1 MSVPSLEDLLAE
13 LDRQEELEA
22 IEEVPTREEHE
33 EVPVGPEGVRP
44 HEQEG
49 GSSASAA
56 VRRRLVAV
64 VMASTRSPWQ
74 ILQILLRCSS
84 KEGWALFG
92 HGGLWQPKAE
102 NPVSIGMLQRDACHF
117 ETQDGDASTRD
128 DERSPHTS
136 WTGMSGQAAQ
146 EHHRSEEYGIHS
158 SSSEEAESLPRVK
171 ALLSHLDHEV
181 LDPERLRAQ
190 AEAAAFEERQRRAR
204 VEAEEQSKEDERR
217 RVEAAREAWERHR
230 MAAEEAEE
238 RRDRANRYAILLEE
252 KTRKLVEKQ
261 SSKRKKVREDERRE
275 RQIEK
280 EKQRE
285 ERMRSEAAKM
295 SERIRKMAEN
305 GYALGPSGWVRL
317 DWLSSPADLGDPNFQ
332 AVQGPMQVEETKDE
346 GPEDDGTDNE
356 PYDPFEVVD
365 QRPQREEDQKAPEA
379 LDLEDVLADLDQ
391 KQMEGMASGAQV
403 ADLDTVLSIV
413 EAQEERDLAVAAAVE
428 VRQGYEK
435 LGEVEE
441 EQDDLPQDA
450 TETATKVLR
459 VAQTRR
465 PDGNFGGAINAE
477 SSLKPFN
484 DFIEEKQQGTN
495 SYEERQA
502 RSAAIQAKLQAARN
516 RLSIVRYERNSAP
529 APAPVPEK
537 PSRAPK
543 AEAKRQKPKM
553 PESRERFRERHE
565 PGWGWLQ
572 PGR

>member
-56 VRRRLVAV
+56 VRRR
-64 VMASTRSPWQ
+64 R
-74 ILQILLRCSS
+74 
-84 KEGWALFG
+84 
-92 HGGLWQPKAE
+92 GGRFSDMVGSGSGATPPPKAE

-146 EHHRSEEYGIHS
+146 EHHRAFCGALSCVRRPK
-158 SSSEEAESLPRVK
+158 ACQESKHYFRTWTMRCWIPS
-171 ALLSHLDHEV
+171 ACE
-181 LDPERLRAQ
+181 LRQKLQPLRKDKGAVRCHRSIFSRCQ
-190 AEAAAFEERQRRAR
+190 RCPMTRRAR

-332 AVQGPMQVEETKDE
+332 AVQGPMQETKDE

-356 PYDPFEVVD
+356 PYDPFE
-365 QRPQREEDQKAPEA
+365 
-379 LDLEDVLADLDQ
+379 
-391 KQMEGMASGAQV
+391 
-403 ADLDTVLSIV
+403 
-413 EAQEERDLAVAAAVE
+413 AVE
-428 VRQGYEK
+428 GRY
-435 LGEVEE
+435 
-441 EQDDLPQDA
+441 
-450 TETATKVLR
+450 
-459 VAQTRR
+459 
-465 PDGNFGGAINAE
+465 AITQILAFV
-477 SSLKPFN
+477 FN
-484 DFIEEKQQGTN
+484 
-495 SYEERQA
+495 
-502 RSAAIQAKLQAARN
+502 
-516 RLSIVRYERNSAP
+516 V
-529 APAPVPEK
+529 
-537 PSRAPK
+537 
-543 AEAKRQKPKM
+543 
-553 PESRERFRERHE
+553 
-565 PGWGWLQ
+565 
-572 PGR
+572 GR

>member
-56 VRRRLVAV
+56 VRRR
-64 VMASTRSPWQ
+64 R
-74 ILQILLRCSS
+74 
-84 KEGWALFG
+84 
-92 HGGLWQPKAE
+92 GGRFSDMVGSGSGATPPPKAE

-305 GYALGPSGWVRL
+305 GTQWSRVK
-317 DWLSSPADLGDPNFQ
+317 
-332 AVQGPMQVEETKDE
+332 T
-346 GPEDDGTDNE
+346 
-356 PYDPFEVVD
+356 VV
-365 QRPQREEDQKAPEA
+365 
-379 LDLEDVLADLDQ
+379 
-391 KQMEGMASGAQV
+391 
-403 ADLDTVLSIV
+403 
-413 EAQEERDLAVAAAVE
+413 
-428 VRQGYEK
+428 
-435 LGEVEE
+435 
-441 EQDDLPQDA
+441 
-450 TETATKVLR
+450 
-459 VAQTRR
+459 
-465 PDGNFGGAINAE
+465 
-477 SSLKPFN
+477 
-484 DFIEEKQQGTN
+484 
-495 SYEERQA
+495 
-502 RSAAIQAKLQAARN
+502 
-516 RLSIVRYERNSAP
+516 
-529 APAPVPEK
+529 
-537 PSRAPK
+537 
-543 AEAKRQKPKM
+543 
-553 PESRERFRERHE
+553 
-565 PGWGWLQ
+565 
-572 PGR
+572 